1 MLTIDDR
8 PVRLAEFNMLSK
20 SCYLGSYIVIKKKYE
35 TVGMLNLLA
44 GSDKVHM
51 GMAMMNHTIN
61 SYVNCYVMH
70 MIVIL
75 DE

>member
-8 PVRLAEFNMLSK
+8 PVRFVELNMLSK
-20 SCYLGSYIVIKKKYE
+20 SYYLGSYIVIKKKYE
-35 TVGMLNLLA
+35 IVGMLNLLA
-44 GSDKVHM
+44 GSGKVHL
-51 GMAMMNHTIN
+51 GMAMTNHTIN

-70 MIVIL
+70 MIVIP